1 MDKNLLAVMGL
12 ALALPTSILA
22 VAAVVYQLIEKEIIG
37 NMAGLGIILA
47 VIFNI
52 FFLMFKHL
60 RKNREKSDE

>member
-37 NMAGLGIILA
+37 NMEGLGIILA

-52 FFLMFKHL
+52 FFMMFKHL